1 MGHRQRAVAVIG
13 YSRGHGEHASV
24 VLNASLVGAAAHL
37 AQHVAVGA
45 GLGVSDQAQRHTA
58 VCTVGARGHY
68 VVAFKQLERKLTSSH
83 IAPRKLLRH
92 LNLVGH
98 ARIGRLH
105 GIRVG
110 EGERR
115 VGSSTQTLHRQFSVA
130 VVGHLE
136 AHGLRFGVVG
146 YAIGRA
152 AFRHLVGEGMRTD
165 NASPCDRLI
174 ALSRCLVGIFGAS
187 NLICSRRNGSCAC
200 AFARHYCSALALL
213 GGIRSCRVALLF
225 AIGTCSTSLIGRT
238 LTSSIGGSL
247 LAGSSLRFIVGIS
260 CTRAVRT
267 QRLVQVIE
275 RKFDIAK
282 INVAVGIVG
291 CCSAL
296 RHRSR
301 WVVGRY
307 REGELALNA
316 CGGQA
321 LAGLQ
326 VLDAGKAHLNRT
338 ACGVHVLEHQAVA
351 RRISRCGK
359 CSVTVIHNHHRE
371 HNRLRLSGNATRQDI
386 GFFVSYV
393 INLPRRLT
401 VLHRLY
407 GIVIRYQLGKA
418 FGGVFDAAKINV
430 ATGVVGC
437 RSHIFN
443 AAKVF
448 QRKIELAVSQ
458 ATASQALGSSNAY
471 FARSCIA
478 VVERYNCRFLGG
490 GGVAAVHIRLAVL
503 RVTRYR
509 HNRGC
514 LQRAIRR
521 IALNGN
527 RYRAFCRVV
536 GVATRRRALLNHLIA
551 VGFTRVSLR

>member
-1 MGHRQRAVAVIG
+1 M
-13 YSRGHGEHASV
+13 
-24 VLNASLVGAAAHL
+24 
-37 AQHVAVGA
+37 
-45 GLGVSDQAQRHTA
+45 
-58 VCTVGARGHY
+58 
-68 VVAFKQLERKLTSSH
+68 
-83 IAPRKLLRH
+83 LR
-92 LNLVGH
+92 L
-98 ARIGRLH
+98 
-105 GIRVG
+105 
-110 EGERR
+110 
-115 VGSSTQTLHRQFSVA
+115 
-130 VVGHLE
+130 
-136 AHGLRFGVVG
+136 
-146 YAIGRA
+146 
-152 AFRHLVGEGMRTD
+152 
-165 NASPCDRLI
+165 
-174 ALSRCLVGIFGAS
+174 
-187 NLICSRRNGSCAC
+187 
-200 AFARHYCSALALL
+200 
-213 GGIRSCRVALLF
+213 
-225 AIGTCSTSLIGRT
+225 
-238 LTSSIGGSL
+238 
-247 LAGSSLRFIVGIS
+247 
-260 CTRAVRT
+260 
-267 QRLVQVIE
+267 
-275 RKFDIAK
+275 
-282 INVAVGIVG
+282 
-291 CCSAL
+291 
-296 RHRSR
+296 RSR

-307 REGELALNA
+307 REGELVFDA
-316 CGGQA
+316 CGGQTSIRLQNL
-321 LAGLQ
+321 LAR
-326 VLDAGKAHLNRT
+326 KINRNR
-338 ACGVHVLEHQAVA
+338 VA
-351 RRISRCGK
+351 RGINILELQPVARISRCGK